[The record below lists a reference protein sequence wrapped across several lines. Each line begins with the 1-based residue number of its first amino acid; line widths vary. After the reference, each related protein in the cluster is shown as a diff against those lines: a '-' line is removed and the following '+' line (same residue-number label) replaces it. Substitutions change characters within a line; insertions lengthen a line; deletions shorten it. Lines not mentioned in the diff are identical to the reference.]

1 MSRWQHIAMWQAD
14 PLALRILIITY
25 GSVKYPDA
33 GKDWKQEEK
42 GATED
47 EMASPTQWTWVWAS
61 SRRQW
66 RTEKPGVLQ
75 SMGSQRVGH
84 SWATEQ
90 LRKVPT
96 AMWQLP
102 GWGNRP
108 ASSSPLKSHLTRAS
122 VRTEQTKG
130 RERCFVNNCHNNLHL
145 MRAYSVQAMWLF
157 REALPLKPPPP
168 LSPPSNHHQVY
179 QFYGL
184 SVSWICTLTTS
195 QV

>member
-1 MSRWQHIAMWQAD
+1 MCLQFSKMTAVVAVTAHSNVTGGPSHLENPYYNI
-14 PLALRILIITY
+14 RIT
-25 GSVKYPDA
+25 SWCRE
-33 GKDWKQEEK
+33 DWKQEEK

-66 RTEKPGVLQ
+66 WTEKPGVLQ
-75 SMGSQRVGH
+75 SMGSQGVRH

-96 AMWQLP
+96 AMGQLP
-102 GWGNRP
+102 GWGNWP
-108 ASSSPLKSHLTRAS
+108 ASSSPLKSHLARAS

-130 RERCFVNNCHNNLHL
+130 RESCFVNNCHNNLHL

-157 REALPLKPPPP
+157 REALTLKPPPLCP
-168 LSPPSNHHQVY
+168 HHQIITK
-179 QFYGL
+179 
-184 SVSWICTLTTS
+184 SINSMA
-195 QV
+195 